1 MIDDSLIVPEWLD
14 PSSVIAVPI
23 LKTAREKVGKAFTAN
38 IVAVGAINKA
48 LSLFDRDSL
57 LEGVRRHIPAGTEE
71 LNRKALEE
79 GEQLIP
85 PGISGKH
92 RAEIR

>member
-1 MIDDSLIVPEWLD
+1 MIDDSLTIPEWLD
-14 PSSVIAVPI
+14 PS
-23 LKTAREKVGKAFTAN
+23 EKVGKAFTAN

-79 GEQLIP
+79 GEKLIP